1 MSRTCSLERLLVVG
15 NGMAGLR
22 LVEELL
28 ARSPDRFAVT
38 VVGKEPE
45 PTYNRV
51 LLSAI
56 LAGDL
61 TREDANLRPV
71 SWYEGQCVTLVT
83 GDPVASIDA
92 AARSATLASGRNLEW
107 DRLVFATGSE
117 AVRLPLPGIDL
128 PSVATFR
135 DFVDLNVFE
144 RLDPGQS
151 AVVIGGGLLG
161 LEAAFGLSKRGVNVT
176 LIHLMDRLMER
187 QLNSSAANL
196 LRDAVE
202 ARGITV
208 VLEATTA
215 AIEGSEHAEA
225 VRLTD
230 GKVIPA
236 DLVVCAVGI
245 RPETT
250 LAAAAGVACERGIQ
264 VDDTLATSADGV
276 YAIDECAEH
285 NGSCYG
291 LVERAYEQAKVLAD
305 HLAGNDQ
312 ARYTGSVVAT
322 NLKVSGVNVFSAG
335 DFLDDEGCEAIVFRD
350 PGVPSYRKLVLRR
363 DGGSE
368 SARLVG
374 AVLFGDVAGSLWY
387 LELIRTRMPVDHLR
401 PDLIFGRA
409 FVDEAA

>member
-1 MSRTCSLERLLVVG
+1 MPERLLVVG

-22 LVEELL
+22 VVEELMT
-28 ARSPDRFAVT
+28 RSPERFAVT
-38 VVGKEPE
+38 VVGREPE
-45 PTYNRV
+45 PAYNRV
-51 LLSAI
+51 LLSAV

-61 TREDANLRPV
+61 TRDDARLRPV
-71 SWYEGQCVTLVT
+71 SWYDEHGITLVT
-83 GDPVASIDA
+83 GDSVASVDL
-92 AARSATLASGRNLEW
+92 AARSAVLESGRALDW
-107 DRLVFATGSE
+107 DRLIFATGSS

-128 PSVATFR
+128 PGVATFR
-135 DFVDLNVFE
+135 DFADLDMFE
-144 RLDPGQS
+144 RLDGGRP

-161 LEAAFGLSKRGVNVT
+161 LEAAYGLARRGVNVT

-187 QLNSSAANL
+187 QLNAPAAAL

-202 ARGITV
+202 ARGVQV
-208 VLEATTA
+208 VLGASTA
-215 AIEGSEHAEA
+215 AIEGRERAEA

-230 GKVIPA
+230 GRVIPA

-250 LAAAAGVACERGIQ
+250 VASGAGVACGRGIQ
-264 VDDTLATSADGV
+264 IDDTLATSVDGI
-276 YAIDECAEH
+276 YAIGECAEH
-285 NGSCYG
+285 DGTCYG
-291 LVERAYEQAKVLAD
+291 LVEPAYEQARVLAD
-305 HLAGNDQ
+305 RLAGNDG

-335 DFLDDEGCEAIVFRD
+335 DFLDDEGCEAIVFSD

-363 DGGSE
+363 DSDAE

-374 AVLFGDVAGSLWY
+374 AVLFGDVADSLWY
-387 LELIRTRMPVDHLR
+387 LELIRAGTPVDHLR

>member
-1 MSRTCSLERLLVVG
+1 MPERLLVVG

-22 LVEELL
+22 VVEELMRR
-28 ARSPDRFAVT
+28 APERFAVT

-45 PTYNRV
+45 PAYNRV
-51 LLSAI
+51 LLSAV

-61 TREDANLRPV
+61 TRDDARLRPV
-71 SWYEGQCVTLVT
+71 SWYDEHGITLVT
-83 GDPVASIDA
+83 GDSVTSVDLT
-92 AARSATLASGRNLEW
+92 ARSAVLESGHALEW
-107 DRLVFATGSE
+107 DRLVFATGSS

-128 PSVATFR
+128 PGAATFR
-135 DFVDLNVFE
+135 DFVDLDIIE
-144 RLDPGQS
+144 RLDGGRP

-161 LEAAFGLSKRGVNVT
+161 LEAAYGLARRGVNVT
-176 LIHLMDRLMER
+176 LIHLVDRLMER
-187 QLNSSAANL
+187 QLNAPAAAL

-202 ARGITV
+202 ARGIHV
-208 VLEATTA
+208 VLGASTA
-215 AIEGSEHAEA
+215 AIEGQERAEA

-230 GKVIPA
+230 GRVIPA

-250 LAAAAGVACERGIQ
+250 LASTASVACGRGIQ
-264 VDDTLATSADGV
+264 VDDTLATSVDGV
-276 YAIDECAEH
+276 YAIGECAEH
-285 NGSCYG
+285 DGTCYG
-291 LVERAYEQAKVLAD
+291 LVEPAYEQARVLAD
-305 HLAGNDQ
+305 RLAGNDH

-335 DFLDDEGCEAIVFRD
+335 DFLDDDGCEAIVFRD

-363 DGGSE
+363 DNDTE

-374 AVLFGDVAGSLWY
+374 AVLFGDVTDSLWY
-387 LELIRTRMPVDHLR
+387 LELIRTAMPVDHLR